1 MIHTGPGEQ
10 SRWELREESAVE
22 PGESARREDWVEWL
36 RRAVRSLPLRRD
48 FKEQVLRRLDAGE
61 WDRASAS
68 EESARSIERDR
79 GDPRKG
85 DLG

>member
-1 MIHTGPGEQ
+1 MIHTGPGEE
-10 SRWELREESAVE
+10 SGWGRRDERARES
-22 PGESARREDWVEWL
+22 GGSARGDSWIEAL

-61 WDRASAS
+61 WDRTSAPNDSAS
-68 EESARSIERDR
+68 SIERDR

-85 DLG
+85 DKG